1 MWEINKNFMCNDISG
16 DVSAYIDAVTGE
28 VVKIIYETGGLG

>member
-1 MWEINKNFMCNDISG
+1 MWEINRNFMCNDIVG

-28 VVKIIYETGGLG
+28 VVKIIYETGGMG